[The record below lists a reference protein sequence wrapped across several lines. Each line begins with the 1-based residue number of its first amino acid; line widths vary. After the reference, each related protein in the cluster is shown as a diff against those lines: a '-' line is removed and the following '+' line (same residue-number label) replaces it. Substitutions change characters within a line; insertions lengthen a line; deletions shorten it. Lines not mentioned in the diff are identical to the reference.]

1 MARVL
6 TEAYTQDGLPAFT
19 ELQWVFLTSM
29 ATVSRAVDYHQ
40 RRHRVILPSPGTVP
54 DMGRMLT
61 HKNLIVRLHLQ
72 GRTVLEI
79 ARQTYHSPQSVDSY
93 LKAFDAVLI
102 LHLYGLPPALIT
114 AVLGRGQTLV
124 EEYLELIR
132 TYLKDSETMRGYL
145 RQKGV
150 ELPAQISYGG

>member
-1 MARVL
+1 
-6 TEAYTQDGLPAFT
+6 
-19 ELQWVFLTSM
+19 
-29 ATVSRAVDYHQ
+29 VDYHQ

-93 LKAFDAVLI
+93 LKTFDAVLI